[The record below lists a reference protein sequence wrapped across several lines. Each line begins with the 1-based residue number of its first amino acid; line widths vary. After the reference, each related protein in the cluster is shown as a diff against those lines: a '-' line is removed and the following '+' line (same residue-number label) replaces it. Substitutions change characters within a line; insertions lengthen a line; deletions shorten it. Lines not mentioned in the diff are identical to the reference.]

1 MILIAALVFSVL
13 SVPLLFKDSDCPFG
27 IFCVVCVPLL
37 STQKISKGQLESLNR
52 RGTDNTEDTKGA
64 IRILK

>member
-1 MILIAALVFSVL
+1 MILIAALRRGQ
-13 SVPLLFKDSDCPFG
+13 DN
-27 IFCVVCVPLL
+27 
-37 STQKISKGQLESLNR
+37 TEYTKGAIRIINR